1 LIFSTISKNSNFT
14 APAIPPDFNPCHLQ
28 FGLFSLKNIITVHLN
43 MSERENG
50 QLPLPERAA
59 RSRISAERLDQI
71 KTAYASGIGL
81 REIARNM
88 EIPEGTVLARA
99 KREGWS
105 KQIRDAKSLAKRD
118 DTAPTITPMEAVA
131 ITLNERKDKT
141 KLHLSR
147 YAVEASEKAANHRQ
161 KLKIARQVKD
171 VAAVAASVWPPEKQ
185 EGPGV
190 LVNIALLG
198 IDPRTVEVR
207 DTDAEG

>member
-1 LIFSTISKNSNFT
+1 
-14 APAIPPDFNPCHLQ
+14 
-28 FGLFSLKNIITVHLN
+28 

-50 QLPLPERAA
+50 QLPLPRRRV
-59 RSRISAERLDQI
+59 RSRISSEPRDQI

-88 EIPEGTVLARA
+88 NIPAGTVLARA

-105 KQIRDAKSLAKRD
+105 KQINDAKSLGKREG
-118 DTAPTITPMEAVA
+118 TAPTVTPMEAVA
-131 ITLNERKDKT
+131 FTLNERKDKT

-171 VAAVAASVWPPEKQ
+171 VAAVAGSVWPAERQ
-185 EGPGV
+185 EGPNL

-198 IDPRTVEVR
+198 N
-207 DTDAEG
+207 

>member
-1 LIFSTISKNSNFT
+1 LIFSTISKNSDFT

-43 MSERENG
+43 MSEGENG
-50 QLPLPERAA
+50 QVPMPRRRV
-59 RSRISAERLDQI
+59 RSRISADIWEQT
-71 KTAYASGIGL
+71 KTAYTSGIGL

-88 EIPEGTVLARA
+88 DIPEGTVLARA
-99 KREGWS
+99 KREAWS

-118 DTAPTITPMEAVA
+118 DTPPVTPMEAVA
-131 ITLNERKDKT
+131 ITLSERKDKT

-171 VAAVAASVWPPEKQ
+171 VAAVAGSVWPPEKQ

-207 DTDAEG
+207 DTDGEG

>member
-1 LIFSTISKNSNFT
+1 
-14 APAIPPDFNPCHLQ
+14 
-28 FGLFSLKNIITVHLN
+28 

-50 QLPLPERAA
+50 RLPLAKRTT
-59 RSRISAERLDQI
+59 RGRISADVWEQT

-88 EIPEGTVLARA
+88 NIPEGTILSRA

-105 KQIRDAKSLAKRD
+105 KQINDAKSLGKREG
-118 DTAPTITPMEAVA
+118 TAPVTPMEAVA
-131 ITLNERKDKT
+131 FTLNERKDKT

-171 VAAVAASVWPPEKQ
+171 VAAVAGSVWPAEKQ
-185 EGPGV
+185 ETPGV

-198 IDPRTVEVR
+198 IDPSTVAVG

>member
-1 LIFSTISKNSNFT
+1 
-14 APAIPPDFNPCHLQ
+14 
-28 FGLFSLKNIITVHLN
+28 

-50 QLPLPERAA
+50 QLPLPRRRV
-59 RSRISAERLDQI
+59 RSRISSEPRDQI

-88 EIPEGTVLARA
+88 NIPAGTVLARA

-105 KQIRDAKSLAKRD
+105 KQINDAKSLRKREG
-118 DTAPTITPMEAVA
+118 TAPTVTPMEAVA
-131 ITLNERKDKT
+131 FTLNERKDKT

-171 VAAVAASVWPPEKQ
+171 VAAVAGSVWPAERQ
-185 EGPGV
+185 EGPNL

-198 IDPRTVEVR
+198 IDSRTVEVR
-207 DTDAEG
+207 DTDAER

>member
-1 LIFSTISKNSNFT
+1 LTGSNQQNVKRVITKSTWVEI
-14 APAIPPDFNPCHLQ
+14 
-28 FGLFSLKNIITVHLN
+28 
-43 MSERENG
+43 R
-50 QLPLPERAA
+50 
-59 RSRISAERLDQI
+59 
-71 KTAYASGIGL
+71 TAYASGIGL

-88 EIPEGTVLARA
+88 GIPEGTVLARA

-105 KQIRDAKSLAKRD
+105 KQISDAKTLVKRD
-118 DTAPTITPMEAVA
+118 DTPPAVTPMEAIA
-131 ITLNERKDKT
+131 FTLNERKDKT

-171 VAAVAASVWPPEKQ
+171 VAAVAGSVWPPEKQ

-198 IDPRTVEVR
+198 IDPRTVAVR

>member
-1 LIFSTISKNSNFT
+1 
-14 APAIPPDFNPCHLQ
+14 
-28 FGLFSLKNIITVHLN
+28 LFSLKTSITVHLN

-50 QLPLPERAA
+50 QLPLPRRVL
-59 RSRISAERLDQI
+59 RSRISSDVWEQT

-88 EIPEGTVLARA
+88 NIPEGTVLARA

-105 KQIRDAKSLAKRD
+105 KQINDAKSLGKRD
-118 DTAPTITPMEAVA
+118 DKPRVTPMEAVA
-131 ITLNERKDKT
+131 FTLNERKDKT

-171 VAAVAASVWPPEKQ
+171 VAAVAGSVWPAEKQ
-185 EGPGV
+185 EGPGL

-207 DTDAEG
+207 DTDAEA

>member
-1 LIFSTISKNSNFT
+1 
-14 APAIPPDFNPCHLQ
+14 
-28 FGLFSLKNIITVHLN
+28 
-43 MSERENG
+43 MSEKENG
-50 QLPLPERAA
+50 RLPLVKQTMRG
-59 RSRISAERLDQI
+59 RISADVWEQI

-88 EIPEGTVLARA
+88 NIPEGTVLARA

-105 KQIRDAKSLAKRD
+105 KQISDAKSLAKRD
-118 DTAPTITPMEAVA
+118 DTPPAVTPMEAVA
-131 ITLNERKDKT
+131 FTLSERKDKT

-171 VAAVAASVWPPEKQ
+171 VAAVAGSVWPEEKQ

-190 LVNIALLG
+190 LVNLAILG
-198 IDPRTVEVR
+198 IDPATVRVR
-207 DTDAEG
+207 STDAEG

>member
-1 LIFSTISKNSNFT
+1 
-14 APAIPPDFNPCHLQ
+14 
-28 FGLFSLKNIITVHLN
+28 

-50 QLPLPERAA
+50 QLPLPRRRV
-59 RSRISAERLDQI
+59 RSRISSEPRDQI

-88 EIPEGTVLARA
+88 NIPAGTVLARA

-105 KQIRDAKSLAKRD
+105 KQINDAKSLGKREG
-118 DTAPTITPMEAVA
+118 TAPTVTPMEAVA
-131 ITLNERKDKT
+131 FTLNERKDKT

-171 VAAVAASVWPPEKQ
+171 VAAVAGSVWPAERQ
-185 EGPGV
+185 EGPNL

-207 DTDAEG
+207 DTDAER

>member
-1 LIFSTISKNSNFT
+1 
-14 APAIPPDFNPCHLQ
+14 
-28 FGLFSLKNIITVHLN
+28 

-50 QLPLPERAA
+50 QPPLPERAV
-59 RSRISAERLDQI
+59 RSRVSADIWQQV

-88 EIPEGTVLARA
+88 NIPEGTILSRA
-99 KREGWS
+99 KREAWS
-105 KQIRDAKSLAKRD
+105 KQINDAKSLAKRD
-118 DTAPTITPMEAVA
+118 DKPPVTPMEAVA
-131 ITLNERKDKT
+131 FTLNERRGKT

-147 YAVEASEKAANHRQ
+147 YAVEASEKAANHGQ

-171 VAAVAASVWPPEKQ
+171 VAAVAGSVWPAEKQ
-185 EGPGV
+185 ETPGV

-198 IDPRTVEVR
+198 IDPSTVAVG

>member
-1 LIFSTISKNSNFT
+1 
-14 APAIPPDFNPCHLQ
+14 
-28 FGLFSLKNIITVHLN
+28 
-43 MSERENG
+43 MSECENS
-50 QLPLPERAA
+50 QLPVAERAVH
-59 RSRISAERLDQI
+59 SRISNDVWEQV

-88 EIPEGTVLARA
+88 NIPEGTVLARA

-105 KQIRDAKSLAKRD
+105 KQISDAKSLAKRD
-118 DTAPTITPMEAVA
+118 DTPPTVTEAVA
-131 ITLNERKDKT
+131 VTLRERKDKT

-171 VAAVAASVWPPEKQ
+171 VAAVAESVWPAEKQ
-185 EGPGV
+185 EGPSLL
-190 LVNIALLG
+190 LVNIGLLG
-198 IDPRTVEVR
+198 IDPRTVAVR